1 MHRVW
6 PVFGVSQSLRASPV
20 LRRSPFIQSE
30 GATSED
36 GTRGAFERLE
46 SLPISSRWCSQ
57 LVDLASACLKGWLCR
72 SGKECQSEEAPSRGY
87 GVGDNTAQ
95 SKSSD
100 LGRVEPR
107 QLHNVN
113 LDLTT

>member
-30 GATSED
+30 GAISED
-36 GTRGAFERLE
+36 GTPGTFERLE
-46 SLPISSRWCSQ
+46 SLPIASRWCS
-57 LVDLASACLKGWLCR
+57 SACLKGWLCR

-100 LGRVEPR
+100 IGRVEPR
-107 QLHNVN
+107 QRHNVN
-113 LDLTT
+113 LDLTTQT